1 MHQAFKAV
9 QVAENVYWVGAIDW
23 AVRDFHGYETSR
35 GTTYNAFLLTGEKP
49 CLIDTVKHGFRD
61 EMMARIASVMDPADI
76 EVIVSHH
83 AEPDHSGELAD
94 TIRLVQPD
102 VVYASA
108 NGQQTLDRYYG
119 IGDKITP
126 IAGGESIDLGG
137 LSLVFAETRM
147 CHWPDSM
154 VSYLPERKILFSQDG
169 FGMHLASSERFDDE
183 IDPALLL
190 FEAAKYYANILLPLS
205 PFVQK
210 TLDAVT
216 SLNLDI
222 EMVAPDHGPIWRGKP
237 TQAIEWYGEWA
248 QQKRNTKVAILTD
261 TMWGST
267 SHMARA
273 IAEGVTAGGAKP
285 TVMSLGSVHR
295 SDVATRILDA
305 GALIVGSPTL
315 NNNMLPRVADVMCY
329 LKGLKP
335 KGMVGATFG
344 SFGWSGEAAKQLA
357 EILTAMKIDQPAEP
371 VRCKYMPDGE
381 TYAQCFELGKT
392 IAKEVLK

>member
-1 MHQAFKAV
+1 MHQAFQAV

-35 GTTYNAFLLTGEKP
+35 GTTYNAFLLTGDTP

-119 IGDKITP
+119 IGEKITP
-126 IAGGESIDLGG
+126 IASGESIDLGG
-137 LSLVFAETRM
+137 LSLVFVETRM

-183 IDPALLL
+183 INPALLR

-216 SLNLDI
+216 ALNLDI
-222 EMVAPDHGPIWRGKP
+222 EMVAPDHGPIWRGNP
-237 TQAIEWYGEWA
+237 MQAIEWYAEWA
-248 QQKRNTKVAILTD
+248 QQKRNEKVVILSD

-267 SHMARA
+267 SLMARA

-305 GALIVGSPTL
+305 GGLIVGSSTL
-315 NNNMLPRVADVMCY
+315 NNNMLPQMADVMCY

-335 KGMVGATFG
+335 KGLVGATFG
-344 SFGWSGEAAKQLA
+344 SYGWSGEAPKQLA
-357 EILTAMKIDQPAEP
+357 EILTAMKVDQPVDS
-371 VRCKYMPDGE
+371 VRCKYRPDGE
-381 TYAQCFELGKT
+381 TYAECFELGKT
-392 IAKEVLK
+392 IAEEVLK

>member
-23 AVRDFHGYETSR
+23 AVRDFHGYKTSR

-76 EVIVSHH
+76 EVIVRQH

-94 TIRLVQPD
+94 TIRIIQPD

-126 IAGGESIDLGG
+126 IAGGESLDLGG

-190 FEAAKYYANILLPLS
+190 FEASKYYANILLPLS

-216 SLNLDI
+216 ALNLDI

-237 TQAIEWYGEWA
+237 TQAIEWYSEWA

-267 SHMARA
+267 
-273 IAEGVTAGGAKP
+273 
-285 TVMSLGSVHR
+285 
-295 SDVATRILDA
+295 
-305 GALIVGSPTL
+305 
-315 NNNMLPRVADVMCY
+315 
-329 LKGLKP
+329 
-335 KGMVGATFG
+335 
-344 SFGWSGEAAKQLA
+344 
-357 EILTAMKIDQPAEP
+357 
-371 VRCKYMPDGE
+371 
-381 TYAQCFELGKT
+381 
-392 IAKEVLK
+392 

>member
-1 MHQAFKAV
+1 
-9 QVAENVYWVGAIDW
+9 
-23 AVRDFHGYETSR
+23 
-35 GTTYNAFLLTGEKP
+35 
-49 CLIDTVKHGFRD
+49 
-61 EMMARIASVMDPADI
+61 
-76 EVIVSHH
+76 VSHH

-94 TIRLVQPD
+94 TIRIVQPD

-108 NGQQTLDRYYG
+108 KGQETLDRYYG
-119 IGDKITP
+119 IGEKITP

-154 VSYLPERKILFSQDG
+154 ESYLPERKILFSQDG

-183 IDPALLL
+183 IDPALIR

-216 SLNLDI
+216 ALNLDI
-222 EMVAPDHGPIWRGKP
+222 EMVAPDHGPIWRGNP
-237 TQAIEWYGEWA
+237 TQGIEWYAEWA
-248 QQKRNTKVAILTD
+248 QQKRNEKVAILTD

-267 SHMARA
+267 SLMARA

-295 SDVATRILDA
+295 SDVATRIMDA
-305 GALIVGSPTL
+305 GALVVGSPTL

-335 KGMVGATFG
+335 KGLVGATFG
-344 SFGWSGEAAKQLA
+344 SFGWSGEAPKQLA
-357 EILTAMKIDQPAEP
+357 EILTAMKVDQPADP
-371 VRCKYMPDGE
+371 VTCKYMPDAE